1 METDTNPIDRT
12 IAHLLFHRP
21 SDPSVMHA
29 TDTLSLKSNPVVIF
43 CTLIADF
50 DSLTSFVVVL
60 LTVWYG
66 FDRFMGPSVVRR

>member
-43 CTLIADF
+43 VRLLQILTL
-50 DSLTSFVVVL
+50 
-60 LTVWYG
+60 
-66 FDRFMGPSVVRR
+66 